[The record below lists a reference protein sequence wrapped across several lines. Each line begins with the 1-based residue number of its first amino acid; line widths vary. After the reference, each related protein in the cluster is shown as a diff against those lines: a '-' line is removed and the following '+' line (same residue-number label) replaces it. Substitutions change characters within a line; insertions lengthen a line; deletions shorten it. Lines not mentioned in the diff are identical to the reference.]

1 MRVFFCCLYAL
12 QEHDKNLCGISVW
25 LSVCLTHTYIYVYV
39 YIYIYI
45 LYIWCDTAPWN
56 ILEVPDYLVLTVCLS
71 ASVPFCQ
78 SAWLPVCLFV
88 QLSAGL
94 PLSVWLSVCLSVC
107 LFLAVNIYG
116 RDLSI
121 SSQLM
126 WEQPHLAALCV
137 CLPFPS
143 RIPQPRKHYCKL
155 RAVAHTPCFL
165 ISQQAWVSLCFCL
178 LV

>member
-1 MRVFFCCLYAL
+1 VWHKCLT
-12 QEHDKNLCGISVW
+12 
-25 LSVCLTHTYIYVYV
+25 VCLFDTYLYICICI

-45 LYIWCDTAPWN
+45 YSISGVTQPPGISWRF
-56 ILEVPDYLVLTVCLS
+56 LTTLFWLFVCLPLCLS
-71 ASVPFCQ
+71 AS
-78 SAWLPVCLFV
+78 LPGCLFV
-88 QLSAGL
+88 CLSSCL
-94 PLSVWLSVCLSVC
+94 LVCLCLSGCLSVC